1 MLSQSTLRFAGDV
14 LEIVGDLLAVL
25 GHGAIP
31 FKRTRRGQATLD
43 PAACMRHEKAP
54 MTEPMRVLVA
64 MSGGV
69 DSSLAAAM
77 LHAEGH
83 SVIGVTLHLWDA
95 AGDNKVGRCC
105 APEDRDD
112 ARRTCELLGVPHYVL
127 DERTAFR
134 AQVVDPFIQ
143 TNLAGRTPIPCV
155 ACNQEVKLKKLWQV
169 AQSFGVDH
177 VATGHYARVRAG
189 ADGNVELLRGR
200 DETKD
205 QSYFLFGVGQDVL
218 RRMVF
223 PLGELNKTEARERA
237 REFGLPNWDKPDSQE
252 LCFVPDQ
259 DVRGFVARTS
269 GRAAEGGEIIDTQGQ
284 VLGQHD
290 GITGFTIGQRRGL
303 RVAGKEPKYVLKIIE
318 DTRQVVIGSAA
329 ELQTSELEAESVI
342 WTSAIPSES
351 FTAQLRVRSRHRAS
365 PCVITPTERG
375 FSARFD
381 HPESAVA
388 PGQAAVIYTG
398 DQVVGGGYIV

>member
-1 MLSQSTLRFAGDV
+1 MPT
-14 LEIVGDLLAVL
+14 
-25 GHGAIP
+25 
-31 FKRTRRGQATLD
+31 
-43 PAACMRHEKAP
+43 
-54 MTEPMRVLVA
+54 TEPMRVLVA

-112 ARRTCELLGVPHYVL
+112 ARRTCELLGIPHYVL
-127 DERTAFR
+127 DERAAFR

-169 AQSFGVDH
+169 AQSYGAQH

-200 DETKD
+200 DESKD
-205 QSYFLFGVGQDVL
+205 QSYFLFGVGQEVL
-218 RRMVF
+218 RHMVF
-223 PLGELNKTEARERA
+223 PLGELDKTEARERA
-237 REFGLPNWDKPDSQE
+237 RELGLPNWNKPDSQE

-269 GRAAEGGEIIDTQGQ
+269 GHAAEGGEIIDTQGQ
-284 VLGQHD
+284 VLGKHD

-318 DTRQVVIGSAA
+318 DTRQVVIGSAS

-342 WTSAIPSES
+342 WTSATPSES
-351 FTAQLRVRSRHRAS
+351 FPAQLRIRSRHRAS
-365 PCVITPTERG
+365 PCVITPTKRG

-381 HPESAVA
+381 QPESAVA

-398 DQVVGGGYIV
+398 EQVVGGGYIV